1 MYSMGYILSMIELRE
16 TAAFLEF
23 MEDLRDRRAKVK
35 IAGRVDRYSLRRR
48 QIFAGSRYKIGQAIG
63 KGVRAMNAK
72 LKTTP
77 FDAANY
83 LDSAEAIAIY
93 LEDAFET
100 DDPAYIAHALGTIAR
115 AKGMT
120 EVARKTGLSRE
131 SLYKALSVEGNP
143 EFATILKVMSALDL
157 KISARPSS

>member
-1 MYSMGYILSMIELRE
+1 
-16 TAAFLEF
+16 
-23 MEDLRDRRAKVK
+23 
-35 IAGRVDRYSLRRR
+35 
-48 QIFAGSRYKIGQAIG
+48 
-63 KGVRAMNAK
+63 MNAK

-77 FDAANY
+77 FEVADY

-100 DDPAYIAHALGTIAR
+100 EDSAYIAHALGTVAR
-115 AKGMT
+115 AKGMS

-131 SLYKALSVEGNP
+131 SLYKALSTEGNP

-157 KISARPSS
+157 KITARAG